1 MDLLSLLHCN
11 GASLHQQELQGG
23 FRDGTGCAE
32 AEMPQDEG
40 PGLSV
45 LTGLRVTG
53 ATQEAPSKSN
63 RQRITE
69 EAVNSPLNS
78 PSHAEQLRYSLNAY
92 CAAAI
97 VSASKEQRMRQTHSP
112 HSESLSHERH
122 VTTELQLLN

>member
-1 MDLLSLLHCN
+1 M
-11 GASLHQQELQGG
+11 G

-63 RQRITE
+63 RQRITG
-69 EAVNSPLNS
+69 EAVNIPLNS
-78 PSHAEQLRYSLNAY
+78 PSHAEQLSYALNAY
-92 CAAAI
+92 YAA
-97 VSASKEQRMRQTHSP
+97 ASKEQRMRQTHSP
-112 HSESLSHERH
+112 HSESLSQERH
-122 VTTELQLLN
+122 VTTKLQLLN